1 MNADK
6 DTTETYKLNEL
17 VDNKNVDIA
26 DNQHQNNPEGVSD
39 EPGSSQ
45 DKTQNVQC
53 SSQDMEKTRLSKQA
67 VYVVVSGL
75 KVIADSSTR
84 HHQILMKAE

>member
-1 MNADK
+1 MIDKDMNADK

-45 DKTQNVQC
+45 DKRKMYNALH
-53 SSQDMEKTRLSKQA
+53 KTWRKP
-67 VYVVVSGL
+67 
-75 KVIADSSTR
+75 D
-84 HHQILMKAE
+84 